1 MPDSPQ
7 SAKWL
12 NDRERAIAVKRVA
25 QAQLGLKNSKLLEE
39 LFYRTHR
46 LTLKSRVQMGA
57 GGRNVERSSCVVI
70 DFADVLLPDH
80 WLCYDELPRHCD

>member
-39 LFYRTHR
+39 LFYRTH
-46 LTLKSRVQMGA
+46 
-57 GGRNVERSSCVVI
+57 
-70 DFADVLLPDH
+70 
-80 WLCYDELPRHCD
+80 